1 VKTPLRYPGGK
12 TRAVK
17 HILPHIP
24 EDIERLCSP
33 FFGGGSLELAV
44 ANRGTEVRGY
54 DKMKQ
59 LVWFW
64 MALCEDNNRLANEVE
79 KLFEQ
84 YSARSGET
92 VIGCTKDS
100 FHQYREDLKTDSF
113 MFSYER
119 AAKYYVINR
128 SSFSGA
134 TFSGGWSEEASHK
147 RFNDKSVKRLRDFE
161 AKNFRVDYADFE
173 DAINYHPKAFLYL
186 DPPYMLKG
194 SQNSLYGVDGN
205 LHNSFDHERL
215 HSLLKKR
222 TGWVMSYNNCDK
234 IRDMYCDHKM
244 IEAEWAY
251 GMKNVVPPE
260 IRAQKNFLKQLIE
273 TLEDTYSGIF
283 EEQELYINFIANL
296 KNQLE
301 ELRKPQGSSSE
312 LLIIG

>member
-1 VKTPLRYPGGK
+1 MKTPLRYPGGK
-12 TRAVK
+12 SRAVK
-17 HILPHIP
+17 HILPLIP
-24 EDIERLCSP
+24 EDVERVCSP
-33 FFGGGSLELAV
+33 FFGGGSVELAI
-44 ANRGTEVRGY
+44 ADRGTEVRGY

-64 MALCEDNNRLANEVE
+64 MALCEDNNRLADEVE

-84 YSARSGET
+84 YDIRNGET
-92 VIGCTKDS
+92 VTGCAKES
-100 FHQYREDLKTDSF
+100 FHRYREELKTDSF

-119 AAKYYVINR
+119 AAKYYAINR

-134 TFSGGWSEEASHK
+134 TFSGGYSERASYA
-147 RFNDKSVKRLRDFE
+147 RFTESSVKRLRDFE

-173 DAINYHPKAFLYL
+173 DAMDYHPKAFLYL

-222 TGWVMSYNNCDK
+222 TGWVMSYNNCDE
-234 IRDMYCDHKM
+234 IRDMYCDHKI

-251 GMKNVVPPE
+251 GMKNVVPPAVTAE
-260 IRAQKNFLKQLIE
+260 RKF
-273 TLEDTYSGIF
+273 
-283 EEQELYINFIANL
+283 
-296 KNQLE
+296 LE
-301 ELRKPQGSSSE
+301 ELIKVLEDAYSSIFKEDGLYVKYIENLKERVKELKKPQGSSSE